1 MFCELVKTEWKA
13 FSPACGLADDLHGDS
28 LDKMDQFP
36 RDFDLRVKN
45 DGMCI
50 GRGHFSIVLELE
62 TREVVAVKELKLV
75 NRDVL
80 IRELYILYA
89 YIRLKPSFLLKF
101 IPVCGWRNYGSRI
114 ECRGCAPVLQFRVK
128 GKENQQRD
136 IDTLKGAL

>member
-1 MFCELVKTEWKA
+1 MIVCFVICELVKTKWKA
-13 FSPACGLADDLHGDS
+13 LSPACGLADDLYGAS
-28 LDKMDQFP
+28 IDKMDQFP

-45 DGMCI
+45 DGVCI

-89 YIRLKPSFLLKF
+89 FKDVPNIVKLIGLAGNETSPTICYSFHKGSFLMS
-101 IPVCGWRNYGSRI
+101 G
-114 ECRGCAPVLQFRVK
+114 
-128 GKENQQRD
+128 
-136 IDTLKGAL
+136 